1 MEQVSRFSLVGLIC
15 IIALTINVKEKSPN
29 EISCVIEC
37 ALHDKKNVSK
47 MLMTDIDMQ
56 NMKSA

>member
-15 IIALTINVKEKSPN
+15 IIALTINVEEKSPN

-37 ALHDKKNVSK
+37 VLHGKKNVSK